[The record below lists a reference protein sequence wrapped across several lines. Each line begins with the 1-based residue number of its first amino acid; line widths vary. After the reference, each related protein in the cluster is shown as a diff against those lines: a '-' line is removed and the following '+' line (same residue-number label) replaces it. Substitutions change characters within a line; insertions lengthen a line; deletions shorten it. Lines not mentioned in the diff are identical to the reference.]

1 MSLQAANHEWTL
13 AMDSVPH
20 PEWSDFDK
28 KLAAMASVV
37 QSAGCDRLVLRRQ
50 PNLSY
55 LVGGRSNVPQTLDS
69 ACFDLI
75 LEAGSEPKATVVTNA
90 IEARRLAATELAGAP
105 VEWDIVDWWA
115 DRSQRLPAG
124 RGVASDGGIPDTTDL
139 SAQVATVRRSLTPH
153 QQGQL
158 RELCMDAASA
168 ATRSATQLTP
178 YTTEYQAAGI
188 FARELLAGAMDPIV
202 LLVAGKERMVRD
214 RHPLPT
220 TAAFGDRAM
229 LVCCAR
235 RHGLVASVTRI
246 ISFTSLSASESERY
260 DALLRVEADFL
271 NASLPGVSLG
281 EVVSSA
287 VTAYGREGFD
297 PQEWHH
303 HHQGGFT
310 GWEPRE
316 FPARPTSS
324 ELIQVNGMLGWN
336 PSAAGWKVEDTC
348 LITADGPDPLVHDSS
363 WPTRVIA
370 GRERP
375 GVLEV

>member
-1 MSLQAANHEWTL
+1 
-13 AMDSVPH
+13 
-20 PEWSDFDK
+20 
-28 KLAAMASVV
+28 KLAAMASVAR
-37 QSAGCDRLVLRRQ
+37 SAGCDRLVLRRQ
-50 PNLSY
+50 SNLSY

-69 ACFDLI
+69 ACFDLVI
-75 LEAGSEPKATVVTNA
+75 ETEPVPKATVVTNA
-90 IEARRLAATELAGAP
+90 IEAPRLAATELAGAP
-105 VEWDIVDWWA
+105 TDWDVVDWWT
-115 DRSQRLPAG
+115 DRSQRLPSG
-124 RGVASDGGIPDTTDL
+124 PGVASDGGVPDTTDL

-158 RELCMDAASA
+158 RELCRDAAAA
-168 ATRSATQLTP
+168 ATRSATRLTP
-178 YTTEYQAAGI
+178 YLIEYEAAGI

-202 LLVAGKERMVRD
+202 LLVAGQERMPRD
-214 RHPLPT
+214 RHPLPS
-220 TAAFGDRAM
+220 TAVLGDRAM

-246 ISFTSLSASESERY
+246 ISFSPLTATDWDRY
-260 DALLRVEADFL
+260 DALLRVEAAFL
-271 NASLPGVSLG
+271 DATLPGVSLG

-297 PQEWHH
+297 ALEWHH

-316 FPARPTSS
+316 FPARPTSG
-324 ELIQVNGMLGWN
+324 ELIQINGMLGWN

-348 LITADGPDPLVHDSS
+348 LVTAQGAEPLVQDHS
-363 WPTRVIA
+363 WPTRVVS

-375 GVLEV
+375 AVLEA